1 MTATPA
7 AWVARVLV
15 VLLLFAVAG
24 CQRTPV
30 RPPTPDPAPHSHAPR
45 APAQGGGRHP
55 SLTPPP
61 PREGPAPWSER
72 DRGPAV
78 PPDVSGVQ
86 EPVPRVEPLAQYGN
100 RSPYT
105 VLGRTY
111 RVLPT
116 AKGYRERGS
125 ASWYGYKFHGRLTSS
140 REVYDMYAMT
150 AAHKTLPLPTYVRVT
165 HLENGRSII
174 VRVNDRG
181 PFVEGRIIDLSYAAA
196 AKLGVH
202 VTGTAPVEVVA
213 IDPANPDALP
223 PPPAAGSARPP
234 RPVAPPPR
242 APAPAPAA
250 PAMPPGSGDVHVQAG
265 SFASRE
271 NARNLAE
278 RIERAGVDDVF
289 VDRVLLDAGLRWR
302 VRIGPLSRGA
312 EAERVLARLR
322 TLGIRG
328 VAVTAD

>member
-1 MTATPA
+1 MTAAPA

-15 VLLLFAVAG
+15 VLLLFTVAG
-24 CQRTPV
+24 CQRAPV
-30 RPPTPDPAPHSHAPR
+30 RSPPADEAPHSHAPR
-45 APAQGGGRHP
+45 APAQGGAPGRHP

-61 PREGPAPWSER
+61 RRDGPAPWSER
-72 DRGPAV
+72 DRGPAI

-86 EPVPRVEPLAQYGN
+86 EPVPRAEPLAQYGN

-111 RVLPT
+111 RLLPT
-116 AKGYRERGS
+116 AKGYRERGY

-181 PFVEGRIIDLSYAAA
+181 PFVDGRIIDLSYAAA

-202 VTGTAPVEVVA
+202 VSGTAPVEVVA
-213 IDPANPDALP
+213 IDPADPDALP
-223 PPPAAGSARPP
+223 PPPVAGSARPS

-242 APAPAPAA
+242 APAPAA
-250 PAMPPGSGDVHVQAG
+250 PALPPGSGDVHVQAG

-271 NARNLAE
+271 NARNLAG
-278 RIERAGVDDVF
+278 RLERAGVDDVF

-302 VRIGPLSRGA
+302 VRIGPLSRGG
-312 EAERVLARLR
+312 EAERVLSRLR
-322 TLGIRG
+322 ALGIRG

>member
-1 MTATPA
+1 
-7 AWVARVLV
+7 VARVLV

-24 CQRTPV
+24 CQRERV
-30 RPPTPDPAPHSHAPR
+30 RPPAADDRPHSHAPR
-45 APAQGGGRHP
+45 APAQGGAHERHP

-61 PREGPAPWSER
+61 PRDGPAPWSER

-78 PPDVSGVQ
+78 PPDVSGVK

-181 PFVEGRIIDLSYAAA
+181 PFVDGRIIDLSYAAA

-213 IDPANPDALP
+213 IDPADPDALP

-242 APAPAPAA
+242 APSPAPAA
-250 PAMPPGSGDVHVQAG
+250 PAMPPGSGDVQVQAG

-271 NARNLAE
+271 NARNLAD
-278 RIERAGVDDVF
+278 RLERAGVDDVF

-302 VRIGPLSRGA
+302 VRIGPLSRGV
-312 EAERVLARLR
+312 ETERVLERLR

-328 VAVTAD
+328 VAVTSD